1 MLTFANKGEDN
12 ATPINATNL
21 NSNFSELNSN
31 INKLK
36 IAANT
41 VEDLTLNAG
50 DTYQLNLPEN
60 TIFVEPLLLSGGSSY
75 CGGQFL
81 VPGGPFG
88 YFVNTDT
95 NPGIY
100 IRCNN
105 NGLVSVSDYQHS
117 GAIVKG
123 FRIWYLIK

>member
-1 MLTFANKGEDN
+1 MLKTFSNKGEAGAIPLN
-12 ATPINATNL
+12 AENL
-21 NSNFSELNSN
+21 NFNFTELNNN

-36 IAANT
+36 IAYKII
-41 VEDLTLNAG
+41 EDLTLNAG

-60 TIFVEPLLLSGGSSY
+60 AIFIEPLLLGSGSNY

-81 VPGGPFG
+81 VPGGPYG

-100 IRCNN
+100 IRCNE
-105 NGLVSVSDYQHS
+105 NGLVSVSNFAHS
-117 GAIVKG
+117 GAIVK
-123 FRIWYLIK
+123 RL